1 MKRNKVFLAFDTSNI
16 DIVKKYIKQLQH
28 KEIKIIPK
36 FGLQFF
42 YSKKGR
48 EYLKNI
54 KQEFWL
60 DVKINDV
67 PQTAISAMKSL
78 NDLNNL
84 KYISVHANGGL
95 KMMKLLRKNTR
106 KNINIFG
113 VTVLTS
119 LNNKDI
125 REIGYSRNINEIV
138 VKQADLIKKAG
149 LNGIICSA
157 KESKIIRKKYKK
169 LFIVTPGVR
178 LPGDSFDDQSRVVT
192 PKEAYLKYNVDAVVM
207 GRSLTRGNIKSNIK
221 KLINHLKNNGY

>member
-1 MKRNKVFLAFDTSNI
+1 MKRNKVFLAFDTSSI

-138 VKQADLIKKAG
+138 IKQADLIKKAG

>member
-138 VKQADLIKKAG
+138 IKQADLIKKAG
-149 LNGIICSA
+149 LSGIICSA

>member
-48 EYLKNI
+48 KYLKNI

-67 PQTAISAMKSL
+67 PHTAISAMKSL

-138 VKQADLIKKAG
+138 IKQADLIKKAG
-149 LNGIICSA
+149 LSGIICSA
-157 KESKIIRKKYKK
+157 KESKIIRKKYC
-169 LFIVTPGVR
+169 
-178 LPGDSFDDQSRVVT
+178 
-192 PKEAYLKYNVDAVVM
+192 
-207 GRSLTRGNIKSNIK
+207 
-221 KLINHLKNNGY
+221 

>member
-16 DIVKKYIKQLQH
+16 DIVNKDIRQLQH

-48 EYLKNI
+48 KYLKNI

-67 PQTAISAMKSL
+67 PHTAISAMKSL

-125 REIGYSRNINEIV
+125 REIGYSRNITEIV
-138 VKQADLIKKAG
+138 IKQADLIKKAG
-149 LNGIICSA
+149 LSGIICSA

>member
-1 MKRNKVFLAFDTSNI
+1 MKRNKVFLAFDTSSI

-138 VKQADLIKKAG
+138 IKQADLIKKAG
-149 LNGIICSA
+149 LSGIICSA